1 MKHLVLL
8 KDRKGQSIVEIS
20 LITPLLLLALYV
32 PIDFGMAMYQG
43 HLTQNAVREVAR
55 IAATQAPTAF
65 DSNALATEL
74 TNRLPKYV
82 TVSGT
87 PSITKFK
94 TGSANCLQ
102 VVTVSVTVNYPFT
115 WYKFARL
122 FRITTAN
129 ALQITRSTRMWYEY
143 QPYSSTNTPCTAA

>member
-1 MKHLVLL
+1 MKHLVSLENQ
-8 KDRKGQSIVEIS
+8 KGQSIVEIS

-65 DSNALATEL
+65 NSNALATEL

-82 TVSGT
+82 TVNGT
-87 PSITKFK
+87 PTITKFK

-102 VVTVSVTVNYPFT
+102 VVTVSVTVDYPFT
-115 WYKFARL
+115 WYKLAQL
-122 FRITTAN
+122 FRVTTGS
-129 ALQITRSTRMWYEY
+129 LQITRSTRMWYEY
-143 QPYSSTNTPCTAA
+143 QPYNSSNTPCTAA